1 MLWCGPMS
9 ASFLGLAAE
18 PPRKRGKTM
27 RQESFPVALR
37 WLAGRER
44 AAILAF
50 YRFARAADD
59 WADTPDPALTVERR
73 LAGLAQVR
81 AEAAEALAFCPAAL
95 TALEALL
102 PAFEADARGDLPD
115 DFGAAVAACRASS
128 EPVGRFLLALHGE
141 APLLYPASDAL
152 CLALQLLNHLGD
164 AGGDRVRWGRPYLP
178 EAATPALRALLP
190 ALLERA
196 AVLPFL
202 IRSPGLRRQA
212 AATVT
217 AVRRQSQALAA
228 GRRLRWRDGFAC
240 ARAALFP
247 PDLPRPRL
255 SGSFRAALPLLPRD
269 ARKAVALVYRFAS
282 DWDSWADEGADPVA
296 AEARLT
302 DWRQAVAAL
311 ADGVWKPPLP
321 VAFVALV
328 TRYRLPIPPFLALL
342 DGILSD
348 LRAPIWAPE
357 GDALALYC
365 DRVAGAVGELILAAL
380 GVEDSALAQAAGRAL
395 QLTNILRDL
404 EADAA
409 QGRIYLPKEAWA
421 GREPAATDLR
431 RAAAFLVPQVE
442 AAYAEAFA
450 RLAAHRFAGRRAVW
464 AMVALYHRLFLR
476 LCAANFAPGTRLRRW
491 DRAQVLLRAVILR

>member
-1 MLWCGPMS
+1 MS

-18 PPRKRGKTM
+18 NPRKQGKTM

-50 YRFARAADD
+50 YRFARVADD
-59 WADTPDPALTVERR
+59 WADTPDAALSVERR
-73 LAGLAQVR
+73 LAGLTQVR
-81 AEAAEALAFCPAAL
+81 AEALGALAFCPPAL

-102 PAFEADARGDLPD
+102 PAFEADARGDLPE
-115 DFGAAVAACRASS
+115 DFGATVVACRASS
-128 EPVGRFLLALHGE
+128 VPVGRFLLDLHGE
-141 APLLYPASDAL
+141 SPLLYPASDAL

-164 AGGDRVRWGRPYLP
+164 DGADRVRWGRPYLP
-178 EAATPALRALLP
+178 EAAAPALRALLP
-190 ALLERA
+190 ALLERS
-196 AVLPFL
+196 AVLPLL
-202 IRSPGLRRQA
+202 IRAPGLRRQA
-212 AATVT
+212 AATVM
-217 AVRRQSQALAA
+217 AARRQMRALDA
-228 GRRLRWRDGFAC
+228 GRRLNFGDGIAC
-240 ARAALFP
+240 AGAALVP

-255 SGSFRAALPLLPRD
+255 SGSFRAALPLLPRS
-269 ARKAVALVYRFAS
+269 ARKAVALVYRFAR
-282 DWDSWADEGADPVA
+282 DWDSWADEAVDPVT

-302 DWRQAVAAL
+302 EWRQAVAAL
-311 ADGVWKPPLP
+311 ADGAWQPPLP

-342 DGILSD
+342 DGVLSD
-348 LRAPIWAPE
+348 LRAPIWAPDAE
-357 GDALALYC
+357 ALALYC

-380 GVEDSALAQAAGRAL
+380 GVQDSALAQAAGRAL

-409 QGRIYLPKEAWA
+409 QGRIYLPREAW
-421 GREPAATDLR
+421 GESEPSALDLR
-431 RAAAFLVPQVE
+431 ARAAFLSPQVE

-450 RLAAHRFAGRRAVW
+450 RLAEKRFAGRRAVW

-476 LCAANFAPGTRLRRW
+476 LCAADFAPGTRLRRR
-491 DRAQVLLRAVILR
+491 DRAGVLLHALVLR

>member
-1 MLWCGPMS
+1 MS

-18 PPRKRGKTM
+18 NPRKQGKTM

-59 WADTPDPALTVERR
+59 WADTPAPALSVEQR

-81 AEAAEALAFCPAAL
+81 VEAADALAFCPPAL
-95 TALEALL
+95 AALEALL
-102 PAFEADARGDLPD
+102 PAFEADARGDLPQ

-128 EPVGRFLLALHGE
+128 EPVGRFLLTLHGE
-141 APLLYPASDAL
+141 SPLLYPASDAL

-164 AGGDRVRWGRPYLP
+164 EGGDRVRWGQPYLP

-196 AVLPFL
+196 AVLPML
-202 IRSPGLRRQA
+202 SRSPGLRRQA
-212 AATVT
+212 AATIT
-217 AVRRQSQALAA
+217 AARRQRSALEA
-228 GRRLRWRDGFAC
+228 GRRLSFRDGLAC
-240 ARAALFP
+240 AGAALVP

-269 ARKAVALVYRFAS
+269 ARKAVALVYRFAR
-282 DWDSWADEGADPVA
+282 DWDSWADEAVDPVA
-296 AEARLT
+296 AEARLA

-311 ADGVWKPPLP
+311 ADGEWKPPLP
-321 VAFVALV
+321 VSFVALV

-342 DGILSD
+342 DGVLSD
-348 LRAPIWAPE
+348 LRAPIWAP
-357 GDALALYC
+357 DAQTLALYC

-380 GVEDSALAQAAGRAL
+380 GIQDAALAQAAGRAL

-404 EADAA
+404 EADAT
-409 QGRIYLPKEAWA
+409 QGRIYLPREAWGEGTPTA
-421 GREPAATDLR
+421 VDLR
-431 RAAAFLVPQVE
+431 ARAAFLVPQVE

-476 LCAANFAPGTRLRRW
+476 LRAADFAPGTRVRRG
-491 DRAQVLLRAVILR
+491 DRVQVLLRALILR

>member
-1 MLWCGPMS
+1 
-9 ASFLGLAAE
+9 
-18 PPRKRGKTM
+18 M

-59 WADTPDPALTVERR
+59 WADTPDPVLSVERR
-73 LAGLAQVR
+73 LAGLAQLR

-102 PAFEADARGDLPD
+102 PAFEADARGDLPE
-115 DFGAAVAACRASS
+115 DFGAAVVACEASS
-128 EPVGRFLLALHGE
+128 VPVGRFLLALHGE
-141 APLLYPASDAL
+141 SPLLYPASDAL

-164 AGGDRVRWGRPYLP
+164 EGGDRVRWGRPYLP

-196 AVLPFL
+196 AVLPLL
-202 IRSPGLRRQA
+202 IQSSGLRRQA
-212 AATVT
+212 AATVM
-217 AVRRQSQALAA
+217 AARRQRSALEV
-228 GRRLRWRDGFAC
+228 GRRLSFRDGLAC
-240 ARAALFP
+240 AGAALFP
-247 PDLPRPRL
+247 PDVPRPRL
-255 SGSFRAALPLLPRD
+255 SGSFRAALPLLPPS
-269 ARKAVALVYRFAS
+269 ARKAVALVYRFAR

-311 ADGVWKPPLP
+311 ADGEWKPPLP
-321 VAFVALV
+321 VAFITLV

-348 LRAPIWAPE
+348 LRAPIWAPQAE
-357 GDALALYC
+357 ALALYC

-380 GVEDSALAQAAGRAL
+380 GIQDAALAQAAGRAL

-409 QGRIYLPKEAWA
+409 QGRIYLPREAWGEGTPTVA
-421 GREPAATDLR
+421 DLR
-431 RAAAFLVPQVE
+431 TRAAFLVPQAE

-476 LCAANFAPGTRLRRW
+476 LRAADFAPGTRVRRW
-491 DRAQVLLRAVILR
+491 DRAQVLLRALILR